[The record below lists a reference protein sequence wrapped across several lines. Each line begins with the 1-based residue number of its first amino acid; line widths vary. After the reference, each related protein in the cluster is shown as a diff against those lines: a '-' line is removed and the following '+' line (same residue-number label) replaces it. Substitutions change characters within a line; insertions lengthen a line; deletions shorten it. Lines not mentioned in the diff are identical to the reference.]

1 MLDQHTKEQRRGVI
15 FLCVST
21 DMPVDFFCVKTGSIY
36 FLAYRLAI
44 SSTKSIGQP
53 VVTAATANR
62 RHCHR

>member
-1 MLDQHTKEQRRGVI
+1 
-15 FLCVST
+15 
-21 DMPVDFFCVKTGSIY
+21 MPVDFFCVKTGSIY

-62 RHCHR
+62 RHRHH